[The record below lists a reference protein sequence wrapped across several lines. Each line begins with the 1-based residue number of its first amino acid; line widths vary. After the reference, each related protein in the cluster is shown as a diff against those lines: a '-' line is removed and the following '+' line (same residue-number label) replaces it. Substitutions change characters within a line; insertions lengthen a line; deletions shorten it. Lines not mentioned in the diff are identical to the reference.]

1 MINPLQPIPKDSRH
15 KSQDIITSLTSYYV
29 WRFKACWQ
37 QKATHIHTL
46 IKYAQSSA
54 TSSIWDTLYKT
65 NIWQISPALT
75 IACIDN
81 FVATNS

>member
-29 WRFKACWQ
+29 WRFKTSWQ

-46 IKYAQSSA
+46 IMYAQSSA
-54 TSSIWDTLYKT
+54 TSSIWANFIQNKY
-65 NIWQISPALT
+65 LT
-75 IACIDN
+75 DIAYIACMDN